1 MTEIKHELN
10 MNLTEFD
17 FERTEACAKIRA
29 VEEAAPKNLPIL
41 PEKRMYPAQKPDYRK
56 EVAFMNAKKL
66 ISLMLV
72 ICMVFA
78 LGACSNNAA
87 QDDNKTADVTDAPK
101 QETENKADDKQ
112 EEPAA
117 ELTGVAAVID
127 AAQKMTAEE
136 LEAAAKAEMEANP
149 DLIFNADSL
158 TSGVKKALVKF
169 EEKYPW
175 LAGRTAYNSKKG
187 SEYQPKLIAAQK
199 AGSYIADF
207 VMIQDASF
215 LKNAMLDTGF
225 LLSYVPS
232 GEEYNIA
239 EGDKNPLVGV
249 TFNKVF
255 MYDNTTVGADQLQ
268 NVWQMTGVDGV
279 SLKGLSNVSY
289 QNPLGEDINM
299 NFLIMLTSPDACERL
314 TAAYKSYFGKD
325 YDPSEDEATY
335 QNIGYKFVA
344 EFIRNVGYWH
354 SSDSK
359 EVKQINTYAEDGRII
374 FAGLC
379 KLKDYEYYKADYAD
393 TDQYYTKTVSAAGWN
408 NQVEGFDGFVYNMW
422 MLIPETAQLPYT
434 SCLFIHYLLSEEGFN
449 AGWGNILGYYSG
461 NQNIPSVEGDPAL
474 EVWKQQCIVEDVAY
488 IDSTYASA
496 VKFINMQLAGK

>member
-1 MTEIKHELN
+1 MKMKKSLS
-10 MNLTEFD
+10 MLLALAMMLSLA
-17 FERTEACAKIRA
+17 ACGEKTTPTPPPENSTPV
-29 VEEAAPKNLPIL
+29 VENSKT
-41 PEKRMYPAQKPDYRK
+41 PETTPEPDNRSEVQK
-56 EVAFMNAKKL
+56 A
-66 ISLMLV
+66 
-72 ICMVFA
+72 
-78 LGACSNNAA
+78 
-87 QDDNKTADVTDAPK
+87 
-101 QETENKADDKQ
+101 
-112 EEPAA
+112 
-117 ELTGVAAVID
+117 ID
-127 AAQKMTAEE
+127 AAEGMTIEE
-136 LEAAAKAEMEANP
+136 LEAAAKAELEANP
-149 DLIFNADSL
+149 SLTFNADSL
-158 TSGVKKALVKF
+158 TSGVKKALAGF

-225 LLSYVPS
+225 LRSYVPQGS
-232 GEEYNIA
+232 EFNIA
-239 EGDKNPLVGV
+239 EGDQEPLVGV

-255 MYDNTTVGADQLQ
+255 MYYNTKVGADQLK

-299 NFLIMLTSPDACERL
+299 NFLIMLTGPDACEKL

-325 YDPSEDEATY
+325 YNPADDEVTY

-344 EFIRNVGYWH
+344 EFIKNVGFWH

-359 EVKQINTYAEDGRII
+359 EVKQINTYEDDGRII

-379 KLKDYEYYKADYAD
+379 KLKDYEYYKPEYAD
-393 TDQYYTKTVSAAGWN
+393 ADNYYTKTISAAGWN
-408 NQVEGFDGFVYNMW
+408 NDVEGFPGFVYNMW
-422 MLIPETAQLPYT
+422 TLIPDTAQLPYT

-449 AGWGNILGYYSG
+449 KGWGGILGYYSA

-474 EVWKQQCIVEDVAY
+474 SEWKKMAIVEDVEY
-488 IDSTYASA
+488 IDSVYATA
-496 VKFINMQLAGK
+496 VKFINMQLAG